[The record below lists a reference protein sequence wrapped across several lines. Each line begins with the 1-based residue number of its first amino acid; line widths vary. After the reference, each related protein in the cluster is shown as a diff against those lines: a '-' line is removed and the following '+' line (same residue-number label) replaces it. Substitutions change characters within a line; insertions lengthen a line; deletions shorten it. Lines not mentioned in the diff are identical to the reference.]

1 MRGSQIVLLRNI
13 DDPKRDYYDDLRR
26 LQLKMKILG
35 SNWDITVIRRVE
47 QVGEAPV
54 DAPYL
59 TRTASPPEAAEV
71 AIPAMVEEAKAFA
84 E

>member
-1 MRGSQIVLLRNI
+1 
-13 DDPKRDYYDDLRR
+13 
-26 LQLKMKILG
+26 MKILG